1 MGWGEFYALSS
12 AFTWALAVILLRRS
26 GETLPPFELNLFK
39 NCFALL
45 LMTFTVVLIGGP
57 GLADYS
63 TRDLLIVF
71 SSGLI
76 GIALADSWYLQA
88 LNLMGASRTGIVA
101 GLFSPFVI
109 LLSAVFLA
117 ERMIPWQWLGFFLVI
132 SGVLLVTWRVNRSIV
147 DAVDVKRGA
156 IFGVAAI
163 FMMALG
169 VVMVKGILETKPL
182 LWTIEVRILG
192 GVVGLLVYMLV
203 RGKWQGVKRN
213 FRQPQPWGT
222 VIAASFLATYLSLIL
237 WLAGYQLID
246 ASVAS
251 VLNQT
256 NGAFIILLA
265 WLMLGESISG
275 RKLAGMTLTLIGAVI
290 MLLV

>member
-1 MGWGEFYALSS
+1 MGWGEIFALAS

-45 LMTFTVVLIGGP
+45 LMTLTVFLVGGP
-57 GLADYS
+57 GLS
-63 TRDLLIVF
+63 GFSNRELLIVF
-71 SSGLI
+71 ASGLI

-101 GLFSPFVI
+101 SLFSPFVI
-109 LLSAVFLA
+109 LLSAVFLG
-117 ERMIPWQWLGFFLVI
+117 ERMVPWQWFGFFLVI

-147 DAVDVKRGA
+147 DTVNVKKGAV
-156 IFGVAAI
+156 FGVAAI

-169 VVMVKGILETKPL
+169 VVMVKGILETRPL

-192 GVVGLLVYMLV
+192 GVAGLLAYMPV
-203 RGKWQGVKRN
+203 RGDWKGVVET

-222 VIAASFLATYLSLIL
+222 VIAASFLATYLALIL
-237 WLAGYQLID
+237 WLAGFRLID

-256 NGAFIILLA
+256 NVVFIILFA
-265 WLMLGESISG
+265 WLLLGESIGG
-275 RKLAGMTLTLIGAVI
+275 RKLAGMILTLIGAVI
-290 MLLV
+290 MFLV